1 MIGMLL
7 AVIPLASALIF
18 VDPVA
23 PSAKAHM
30 VCNNSYHVDGNLTGT
45 YEYWRVRKIVY
56 INSNRRV
63 VYWSVN
69 PQGKGWRRYGSIT
82 CE

>member
-1 MIGMLL
+1 MLL
-7 AVIPLASALIF
+7 TIIPLASALLF

-23 PSAKAHM
+23 PSAKAHP
-30 VCNNSYHVDGNLTGT
+30 VCNNTYHVDGNVAGT
-45 YEYWRVRKIVY
+45 YEVWRVRRIVY

-63 VYWSVN
+63 VYWQVRS
-69 PQGKGWRRYGSIT
+69 QGTGPWENYGSIT